1 MARRLATLTFVE
13 QVRQQ
18 LMFLRDPE
26 YAYHALHLYI
36 AGVNDPW
43 EFKAEDD
50 FEFHEDTGVL
60 VVRDGPTHEA
70 AHDNAD
76 VPEYVFRL
84 DSVVASQLV

>member
-18 LMFLRDPE
+18 LVFLRHPDYE
-26 YAYHALHLYI
+26 YRSIQLYVS
-36 AGVNDPW
+36 GVNEPW
-43 EFKAEDD
+43 EFGPEDD

-60 VVRDGPTHEA
+60 VIRDGPTDEYG
-70 AHDNAD
+70 HDNAD

-84 DSVVASQLV
+84 ESIVASQLV